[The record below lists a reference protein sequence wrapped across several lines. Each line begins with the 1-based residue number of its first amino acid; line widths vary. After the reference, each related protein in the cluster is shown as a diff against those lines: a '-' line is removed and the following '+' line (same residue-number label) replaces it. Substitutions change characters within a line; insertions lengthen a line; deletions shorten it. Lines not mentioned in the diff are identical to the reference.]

1 MILRFA
7 CNYTDGKRAE
17 AEVEFDAAGKGIIR
31 RADDS
36 YIRSA
41 LEEALATPIQCEV
54 SEYRDG
60 ALATG
65 PAVAQPGTPLH
76 AMAMGG
82 SRTLLAKGIQMIAIE
97 GKPLEV

>member
-7 CNYTDGKRAE
+7 CRYTDGRIAK
-17 AEVEFDAAGKGIIR
+17 AEVEFDSTGKGFIR

-41 LEEALATPIQCEV
+41 LEEALVTPIQCEV
-54 SEYRDG
+54 SECRNG

-76 AMAMGG
+76 AMAMIA
-82 SRTLLAKGIQMIAIE
+82 SRTLLEKGIQMVAIE
-97 GKPLEV
+97 GKPFQV